1 MPRSRT
7 RRRAPY
13 TPPPGPSPVKLGSP
27 RWLAPTMVACFVL
40 GLAWIIVY
48 YVSATAYP
56 IPGIRAWNLAIGFGW
71 VLAGFGLATRWS

>member
-1 MPRSRT
+1 
-7 RRRAPY
+7 
-13 TPPPGPSPVKLGSP
+13 
-27 RWLAPTMVACFVL
+27 MVACFVL